1 MIRDCRKCRVWKCGP
16 HAILMAK
23 DNYFRSGGFST
34 ETPGSSPLS
43 LKTVTTCFF
52 GRFATHAAVIWR
64 NIRRRQCSRESSIAY
79 YDDSVIDKR
88 IHDTHCLQECAL
100 SSLSLAT
107 AGAEATGSKEEV
119 LDELV
124 LRQKELILDSK
135 SGSKGKKAEK
145 AERAKKSLIWDVEN

>member
-1 MIRDCRKCRVWKCGP
+1 MRTACDTDGQRQLLQKWRILDGDSRQFAAVFQNRDDV
-16 HAILMAK
+16 
-23 DNYFRSGGFST
+23 
-34 ETPGSSPLS
+34 
-43 LKTVTTCFF
+43 FF

-100 SSLSLAT
+100 SSFSLAT

-124 LRQKELILDSK
+124 LRQKEFLRQKELILDSK